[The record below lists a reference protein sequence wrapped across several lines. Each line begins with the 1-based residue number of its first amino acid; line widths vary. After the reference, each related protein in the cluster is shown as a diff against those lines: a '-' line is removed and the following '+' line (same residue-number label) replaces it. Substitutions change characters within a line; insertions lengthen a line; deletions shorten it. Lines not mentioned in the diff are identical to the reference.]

1 MLRRLLPAL
10 VLGLA
15 FALPSLPSGAQAQ
28 DFRPVFIGLGSAKIP
43 GIPFD
48 FIAASRAEPY
58 LDWEG
63 HEGLRNAIR
72 ASYISNLVTGGL
84 HSLSVGSFMIA
95 GFAEDDEAIPVAL
108 LINAGCDVAIAVMG
122 LATGLDVLLNRE
134 PANVEGTDVEVGA
147 KWTGWMNVVMGGF
160 GALWFAPMVIAA
172 LVTAEEFVLG
182 PVIEGPGRLALRL
195 ELLPT
200 GIGLRGR
207 W

>member
-1 MLRRLLPAL
+1 MRRLLPAL
-10 VLGLA
+10 VLTLA
-15 FALPSLPSGAQAQ
+15 FALPSLPGAAAAQ
-28 DFRPVFIGLGSAKIP
+28 EFRPVFIGLGSAKIP

-48 FIAASRAEPY
+48 FIAASRAQPY
-58 LDWEG
+58 LDWDG
-63 HEGLRNAIR
+63 HDGLRDAIR
-72 ASYISNLVTGGL
+72 AAYVSNLVTGAL
-84 HSLSVGSFMIA
+84 HSVSVGSFMVA
-95 GFAEDDEAIPVAL
+95 GFAEDDEVMPVAL
-108 LINAGCDVAIAVMG
+108 LVNAGCDVAIAVMG

-134 PANVEGTDVEVGA
+134 PADIEGTDVEVGA

-182 PVIEGPGRLALRL
+182 PVIEGPGRLALQI